1 MRALAPRAVGVI
13 ASDADLHPE
22 VAQFLHQR
30 LGVIR
35 TGRDLE
41 AAGLEGDLCGGDK
54 VALRHVEGAT
64 TGGSAEGFE
73 AFCTWSAK
81 NPAHDAEACRERW
94 EHAHGSPPTEA
105 GMGKLVHLARQAQ
118 PGWSPPG
125 KIRRAFADVHL
136 DPPQSLP
143 VPAAPEIVPSANIKD
158 ANLAAAMDMLRGGDP
173 ELRDAF
179 ALDEM
184 ARRPVLR
191 RRITP
196 YSAMP
201 PIVPRHVTDNDATAL
216 QERLQLAGMTKI
228 GRDAVHAAIDL
239 RATECAFH
247 PVRDYLSN
255 LTWDGTARLDT
266 WLSCY
271 IGVEASDYAAGIGR
285 MFLVAM
291 VARIMR
297 PGCKADYMLVL
308 EGPQGAR
315 KSTACAILGGP
326 WFSDSLPDIRD
337 GKDVPQHIRDKWLV
351 EVPEMSALDR
361 AEASALKAFLT
372 RQVEQYRP
380 SYGRREVIEPRQCMF
395 IGTTNKTAY
404 LRDETGGR
412 RFWPV
417 RVGRIDTDALARDR
431 DQLFAEAVHGW
442 REGAA
447 WWPDGAFEAEHIR
460 PQQDARREPDAWEAA
475 ILGYIACLDRVTVL
489 EIAHGPLALET
500 GRIGTADSRR
510 IAAVLEEHGWER
522 RRTKHERA
530 WVRGL
535 AALPAV
541 LPPVAFA
548 VPALP
553 PGGSQAEP
561 ATTAGAGDG

>member
-1 MRALAPRAVGVI
+1 MHGATCG
-13 ASDADLHPE
+13 DAD
-22 VAQFLHQR
+22 
-30 LGVIR
+30 
-35 TGRDLE
+35 
-41 AAGLEGDLCGGDK
+41 
-54 VALRHVEGAT
+54 
-64 TGGSAEGFE
+64 GFE
-73 AFCTWSAK
+73 AWRAWSAQ
-81 NPAHDAEACRERW
+81 NPAHDDDACRERW
-94 EHAHGSPPTEA
+94 EHATSSSPATTG
-105 GMGKLVHLARQAQ
+105 GMGKLVYLARQRQ
-118 PGWSPPG
+118 PGWRQPSKTSALVG
-125 KIRRAFADVHL
+125 GYVHVPL
-136 DPPQSLP
+136 DEPATAVQPAPP
-143 VPAAPEIVPSANIKD
+143 VPAPPELVPHASIKD
-158 ANLAAAMDMLRGGDP
+158 ANLAAVMDMLRGGDAD
-173 ELRDAF
+173 LRDAF
-179 ALDEM
+179 ALDQM
-184 ARRPVLR
+184 ARRPLIR
-191 RRITP
+191 CRITP
-196 YSAMP
+196 FGACAP
-201 PIVPRHVTDNDATAL
+201 TQPRHVTDNDATAL
-216 QERLQLAGMTKI
+216 QERLQLAGMKKI

-239 RATECAFH
+239 RAAECAFH
-247 PVRDYLSN
+247 PVRDYLNS
-255 LTWDGTARLDT
+255 LTWDGTPRLDT

-271 IGVEASDYAAGIGR
+271 IGVEPSDYAAGIGR
-285 MFLVAM
+285 MFVVAM

-431 DQLFAEAVHGW
+431 DQLFAEAVHRW
-442 REGAA
+442 REGGA

-475 ILGYIACLDRVTVL
+475 ILGYVALQDRVTVL
-489 EIAHGPLALET
+489 DIARGVLALET

-510 IAAVLEEHGWER
+510 IAAVLEEAGWER
-522 RRTKHERA
+522 RRIDKARL
-530 WVRGL
+530 WVRGP
-535 AALPAV
+535 AATPRQLPPPPLPSPGLPA
-541 LPPVAFA
+541 
-548 VPALP
+548 
-553 PGGSQAEP
+553 
-561 ATTAGAGDG
+561 GD